1 VPVQVTDRTKQFL
14 DRFDN
19 ARRLG
24 VTAAGEMLKR
34 EVRKAFGSDY
44 YLGGKYRETIGVR
57 KSIRRSTATRGLE
70 GYEVR
75 VGSKH
80 MVALYWELGFTHAKN
95 GKTYRVEIWKPTLL
109 ENLRALRAEFATVVK
124 RYTTGEA

>member
-1 VPVQVTDRTKQFL
+1 MPVQITDRTKQFL

-24 VTAAGEMLKR
+24 VTAAGESLKR

-44 YLGGKYRETIGVR
+44 YLGGQYRETIGVR
-57 KSIRRSTATRGLE
+57 KSIRRSTATRGVD

-80 MVALYWELGFTHAKN
+80 MVALYWELGWTHYQS
-95 GKTYRVEIWKPTLL
+95 GKRYRVEIWKPTLL

-124 RYTTGEA
+124 RYSTGAA